1 MNAHEDSRQPV
12 VVGVDGSP
20 HAELALDWAAAEAD
34 RRRAPLVVLQAYS
47 PDYPAARSAGP
58 GGPVPPQPS
67 SAIHAAAEETAAAAV
82 ERARAGHPTLEVAAR
97 VVPDDPG
104 PAIVEASSSAALVVV
119 GARGVG
125 RIRGLLMGSVSSY
138 VAPRAHSPV
147 VVVHEAPSRSLS
159 EMRVIVGVDGSADS
173 AAALRFAFEAAE
185 RQQLGVTVVHTWDL
199 DVDATAAALAWSV
212 DWQQADEQERAL
224 VAEAVAGYA
233 SEFPTVD
240 VCRHVVRG
248 HPVAELARQS
258 ENAALLVLGTRGRG
272 SAKGLVLGSVSQR
285 VLHDAHCPV
294 AVVSAS
300 DQTSTQ
306 TAGTS
311 HRRREFHLPVPPVR
325 ERL

>member
-1 MNAHEDSRQPV
+1 MNAQQDSHQPV

-20 HAELALDWAAAEAD
+20 HAALALDWAATEAA
-34 RRRAPLVVLQAYS
+34 RRGAPLVVLHAFS
-47 PDYPAARSAGP
+47 ADYPAVRSAGP

-82 ERARAGHPTLEVAAR
+82 ERAHAAHPTLEVTGT
-97 VVPDDPG
+97 VVPGDAG
-104 PAIVEASSSAALVVV
+104 VAIVEASTGAALVVV
-119 GARGVG
+119 GARGLG
-125 RIRGLLMGSVSSY
+125 RIRGLLVGSVSSY
-138 VAPRAHSPV
+138 VTPRAHSPV

-159 EMRVIVGVDGSADS
+159 ELRVIVGVDGSADS

-185 RQQLGVTVVHTWDL
+185 RQQIGVTVVHTWDL

-224 VAEAVAGYA
+224 VAETLAGYA

-240 VCRHVVRG
+240 VRRYVVRG

-258 ENAALLVLGTRGRG
+258 ENAALLVVGSRGRG
-272 SAKGLVLGSVSQR
+272 SVKGMALGSVSQR

-294 AVVSAS
+294 AVVSSAH
-300 DQTSTQ
+300 QTSAQ
-306 TAGTS
+306 AVRTA
-311 HRRREFHLPVPPVR
+311 HRHEFHLPVPPVR